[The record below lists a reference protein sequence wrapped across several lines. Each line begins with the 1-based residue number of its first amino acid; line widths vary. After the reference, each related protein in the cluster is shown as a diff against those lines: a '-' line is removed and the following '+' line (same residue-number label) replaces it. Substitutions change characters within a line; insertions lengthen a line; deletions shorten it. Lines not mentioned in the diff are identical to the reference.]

1 MKKKLSVLLL
11 LATVGFSNVTLAAEP
26 SLHEVYQAAN
36 AGKLDDAQRMMR
48 EVLQA
53 HPQSGK
59 AHYVEAE
66 LLAKQGKQQQAA
78 EELATAEKLA
88 PGLPFASAQSVAGL
102 RQAVGRHET
111 TGARPASAV
120 PALPTPASPVNSAN
134 SAAPAGM
141 PWGMLLIVLAAVA
154 AFIVWASRLM
164 SRRNVEGAGAMTAAS
179 AYAQPGGYA
188 QPYPPSPPAGTSPA
202 PGWGAQG
209 WGASAPGGMTPAAEP
224 GLGSRMLGGLATGA
238 AVGAG
243 VVAGEALMH
252 RFFDGHKDASGN
264 AAAAG
269 NGQNNGQSFG
279 GFDDIPSLPS
289 TPLDGLGG
297 NDFGIADGG
306 SWDDGGGGDDDWN

>member
-1 MKKKLSVLLL
+1 MEKTLGILLL
-11 LATVGFSNVTLAAEP
+11 LATVGFSNVTMAAEP
-26 SLHEVYQAAN
+26 TLHEVYQAAN

-53 HPQSGK
+53 HPQSAK

-66 LLAKQGKQQQAA
+66 LLVKQGKRQQAA
-78 EELATAEKLA
+78 AELATAERLA
-88 PGLPFASAQSVAGL
+88 PGLPFANAQAVASL
-102 RQAVGRHET
+102 RQAVGRHAT
-111 TGARPASAV
+111 TSTSPASVA
-120 PALPTPASPVNSAN
+120 PALPTAAGPA
-134 SAAPAGM
+134 AGM
-141 PWGMLLIVLAAVA
+141 PWGTLLIVLAAVA

-164 SRRNVEGAGAMTAAS
+164 ARRNAEGADALPAGG

-188 QPYPPSPPAGTSPA
+188 QPYPPSPAAGTPPA

-209 WGASAPGGMTPAAEP
+209 WGASAPGGMTAAAEP

-243 VVAGEALMH
+243 VVASQALMH
-252 RFFDGHKDASGN
+252 RFLDGHKDGSGN

-269 NGQNNGQSFG
+269 NGQNNGQNFG

-297 NDFGIADGG
+297 NDFGVADGG
-306 SWDDGGGGDDDWN
+306 SWDDGGSGDDDWN

>member
-1 MKKKLSVLLL
+1 MKKTLGILLL
-11 LATVGFSNVTLAAEP
+11 VATVGFSNVTLAAEP

-53 HPQSGK
+53 HPQSAK

-66 LLAKQGKQQQAA
+66 LLAKQGKRQQAA

-120 PALPTPASPVNSAN
+120 PAPPTPASPVNSPN
-134 SAAPAGM
+134 PARM

-164 SRRNVEGAGAMTAAS
+164 SRRNVDGAAAMPAAS
-179 AYAQPGGYA
+179 AYAQPAGYA
-188 QPYPPSPPAGTSPA
+188 LPYPPSPPAGTSPA

-209 WGASAPGGMTPAAEP
+209 WGASAAGGMPPAAEP

-243 VVAGEALMH
+243 VVAGEALMR
-252 RFFDGHKDASGN
+252 RFFDGHKEVG
-264 AAAAG
+264 G
-269 NGQNNGQSFG
+269 NGQNNGQNFG

-289 TPLDGLGG
+289 TPLDDLGG
-297 NDFGIADGG
+297 KDFGIADGG
-306 SWDDGGGGDDDWN
+306 SWDDGGGDDDWN